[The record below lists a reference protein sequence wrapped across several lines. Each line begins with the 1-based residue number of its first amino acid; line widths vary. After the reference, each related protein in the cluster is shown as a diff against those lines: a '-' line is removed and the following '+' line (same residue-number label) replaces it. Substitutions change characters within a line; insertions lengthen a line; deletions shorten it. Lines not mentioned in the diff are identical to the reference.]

1 VSSVAYAPRIPRAT
15 TASTD
20 NTSIADDAA
29 SNVAAE
35 APMAD
40 LAAAIGPG
48 TSLESLSN
56 LFEKASDW
64 MAWLFAL
71 LALGLIGE
79 VASRQLRGAS

>member
-1 VSSVAYAPRIPRAT
+1 
-15 TASTD
+15 
-20 NTSIADDAA
+20 
-29 SNVAAE
+29 
-35 APMAD
+35 MAD

-48 TSLESLSN
+48 TSLESMSN
-56 LFEKASDW
+56 LSEKASDW